1 MKIQSFKLERYFAK
15 YEFSAKYLLSSS
27 DCEALTQREVLALA
41 DEETKSLWNNLKL
54 GYTESQGLPL
64 LREEISNLYQNASIE
79 DILVVAPEEGIFIVM
94 NSVLNKGDHVICT
107 YPGYQSL
114 YEIARAIGCEVT
126 KWLPN
131 EETGWWFDPDFLF
144 NNIKPNTKLIVCN
157 FPHNPTGY
165 LPPNKDFTRI
175 VNIAK
180 EHDIHLFSDEMYR
193 FLEHDPKHRLPSASD
208 MYDKGISLFGMSK
221 TFGMPGVRLG
231 WVVTKDQEL
240 YKQLN
245 EWKDY
250 TTICT
255 SAPSEILSLMALRA
269 KEKIISKQLSLL
281 QRNQKILDEFFKSY
295 SNIFSYVSPKAG
307 SICFPHL
314 HLDQGAYN
322 FCQKV
327 IQETG
332 IMLLPSTVYDYD
344 DEHIRIGFGR
354 QNMAEVLKILEKYIL
369 NM

>member
-27 DCEALTQREVLALA
+27 DCESLTQREVLALA

-64 LREEISNLYQNASIE
+64 LREEISKLYQNASIE
-79 DILVVAPEEGIFIVM
+79 DILVVAPEEAIFITM
-94 NSVLNKGDHVICT
+94 NSILNKGDHNICT

-126 KWLPN
+126 KWLPD
-131 EETGWWFDPDFLF
+131 EEIGWRFDPNFLID
-144 NNIKPNTKLIVCN
+144 NMKPNTKLIVCN

-165 LPPNKDFTRI
+165 LPPSKDFTTI
-175 VNIAK
+175 INIAK
-180 EHDIHLFSDEMYR
+180 EHEIHLFSDEMYR
-193 FLEHDPKHRLPSASD
+193 FLEYDTKDRLPSASD

-231 WVVTKDQEL
+231 WVITKDQEL
-240 YKQLN
+240 YKQMN

-255 SAPSEILSLMALRA
+255 SAPSEILSLIALRA
-269 KEKIISKQLSLL
+269 KEKIISRQLSLL
-281 QRNQKILDEFFKSY
+281 QRNQKTLDEFFKSY
-295 SNIFSYVSPKAG
+295 SDIFTCVSPKAG
-307 SICFPHL
+307 SICFPRL
-314 HLDQGAYN
+314 HLDQGAHN

-327 IQETG
+327 IQETE
-332 IMLLPSTVYDYD
+332 IMLLPSTVYEYD
-344 DEHIRIGFGR
+344 DQHVRIGFGR
-354 QNMAEVLKILEKYIL
+354 QNMVEVLKILEKYLL
-369 NM
+369 NT

>member
-1 MKIQSFKLERYFAK
+1 MKIHSFKLERYFAK

-27 DCEALTQREVLALA
+27 DCEALTQQEVLTLA

-54 GYTESQGLPL
+54 SYTESQGLPL
-64 LREEISNLYQNASIE
+64 LREEISNLYQNVSIE

-126 KWLPN
+126 KWLP
-131 EETGWWFDPDFLF
+131 EEEKGWRFDPNFLID
-144 NNIKPNTKLIVCN
+144 NMKPNTKLIVCN
-157 FPHNPTGY
+157 FPHNPTGF
-165 LPPNKDFTRI
+165 LPPNNDFKRI
-175 VNIAK
+175 INIAK
-180 EHDIHLFSDEMYR
+180 EHDVHLFSDEMYR
-193 FLEHDPKHRLPSASD
+193 FLEYDPSHRLPSASD
-208 MYDKGISLFGMSK
+208 KYDKGISLFGMSK

-240 YKQLN
+240 YKQMN

-281 QRNQKILDEFFKSY
+281 QRNLKILDEFFKSY
-295 SNIFSYVSPKAG
+295 SNVFTCISPKAG
-307 SICFPHL
+307 SICFPRL
-314 HLDQGAYN
+314 HLEQGAHN

-327 IQETG
+327 IQEKG

-344 DEHIRIGFGR
+344 DQHIRIGFGR
-354 QNMAEVLKILEKYIL
+354 QNMPEILKILEKYLL
-369 NM
+369 NL

>member
-27 DCEALTQREVLALA
+27 DCESLTQQEVLTLA

-54 GYTESQGLPL
+54 SYTESQGLPL
-64 LREEISNLYQNASIE
+64 LREEISNLYQNTSID
-79 DILVVAPEEGIFIVM
+79 DILVIAPAEGIFTVM

-114 YEIARAIGCEVT
+114 YEIARAIGCKVT
-126 KWLPN
+126 KWLPD
-131 EETGWWFDPDFLF
+131 EETGWRFDPKFLID
-144 NNIKPNTKLIVCN
+144 NIKPNTKLIVCN

-175 VNIAK
+175 INVAK
-180 EHDIHLFSDEMYR
+180 EHNVYIFSDEMYR
-193 FLEHDPKHRLPSASD
+193 FLEFDPKNRLPSASD

-240 YKQLN
+240 YKQIN

-269 KEKIISKQLSLL
+269 KETIISKQLSLL
-281 QRNQKILDEFFKSY
+281 QRNRKILDEFFKSY
-295 SNIFSYVSPKAG
+295 SKIFTCVSPKAG
-307 SICFPHL
+307 SICFPRL
-314 HLDQGAYN
+314 NLDQGALN

-344 DEHIRIGFGR
+344 DQHVRIGFGR
-354 QNMAEVLKILEKYIL
+354 QNMAEVLKVLEKYIL
-369 NM
+369 KM